1 MAGNSS
7 LHEAKVQKN
16 DEFYTR
22 LVDIENELGHYTE
35 HFKDKVV
42 LCNCDDPEYS
52 NFCKY
57 FALNFNYLGL
67 KKLITTH
74 YEKGKQSYK
83 LEYARVD
90 DPSGQLSLPEAVQT
104 PLQGDGDFRSEEC
117 IEILK
122 EADIVVTNPPFSCFR
137 EYIAQLIEYDKSFL
151 ILGNPNAITYKEI
164 FPLIKD
170 NKMWIGST
178 SLNGGRWMIM
188 PSNIEIKS
196 DKAKINERGETVINV
211 PGVCWFANIDHGKRH
226 QPLLLDTMA
235 HNLKYNKKLQKKFKQ
250 DYEKIE
256 YKFYDEYD
264 AIDIPFVE
272 CIPSDFN
279 EIMGVPITF
288 LDKYCPEQFKI
299 IGLDRYVKDN
309 PHYGHRFTIN
319 GKETYARILIKKKE
333 GIYSNENRI
342 TY

>member
-1 MAGNSS
+1 MAGNNS

-83 LEYARVD
+83 LEYVRVD
-90 DPSGQLSLPEAVQT
+90 DPSGQLSLPKAVQT

-137 EYIAQLIEYDKSFL
+137 SYVAQLIEHNKGFL

-170 NKMWIGST
+170 NKMWIGYKSM
-178 SLNGGRWMIM
+178 SSDMYFHIPDDYKEYLLKNKKEGSAYKIVNNEVMGRTQAIWYT
-188 PSNIEIKS
+188 NLDIK
-196 DKAKINERGETVINV
+196 
-211 PGVCWFANIDHGKRH
+211 KRH
-226 QPLLLDTMA
+226 EPLFLTK
-235 HNLKYNKKLQKKFKQ
+235 KYYGHE
-250 DYEKIE
+250 DE
-256 YKFYDEYD
+256 YPKYDNYD
-264 AIDIPFVE
+264 AINVDKVKDIPCDYF
-272 CIPSDFN
+272 DD
-279 EIMGVPITF
+279 MGVPITF
-288 LDKYCPEQFKI
+288 LDKHCPEQFEI
-299 IGLDRYVKDN
+299 INAND
-309 PHYGHRFTIN
+309 I
-319 GKETYARILIKKKE
+319 RIDQNTPEKQHGLIKDADAKITLDTNHDKE
-333 GIYSNENRI
+333 
-342 TY
+342 